1 MSTFFPF
8 PLVSL
13 PRLSLLLYLF
23 PSTSNPLHNQL
34 SFLLKNGV
42 CLFSLSFSASAF
54 TILNQFRSQT
64 KPTTLR
70 QTGWTPA
77 EILAGLLYL
86 LMPIYR
92 LLLAICVSSYELSRV
107 SSFSKLLFLSSKLI
121 ILPCFSKFKV
131 SASLAARFLDACNAF
146 QPAKPFSSS
155 PPRHT
160 KSSFV

>member
-8 PLVSL
+8 LLVSL
-13 PRLSLLLYLF
+13 PRLSLFYF
-23 PSTSNPLHNQL
+23 T
-34 SFLLKNGV
+34 SFLLPQSHFTINFLFYSKTVFV
-42 CLFSLSFSASAF
+42 CSLSASAF